1 MHGLDGGQSWDA
13 HAGAGS
19 KVGAIGQGMGLGLG
33 QHDVLRSRAKRAFVL
48 GVPCPHALA
57 HAAGVHACTDL
68 IDHTGTIAV
77 GDVALAH
84 QWASLAVFH
93 VRGIDA

>member
-1 MHGLDGGQSWDA
+1 MHRLDGGQSWDA

-19 KVGAIGQGMGLGLG
+19 KVGAIGQGVGLGLG
-33 QHDVLRSRAKRAFVL
+33 QHDVLRGGAKRAFVL

-68 IDHTGTIAV
+68 IDHTGPIAV

-84 QWASLAVFH
+84 QGAAFAVFH
-93 VRGIDA
+93 V